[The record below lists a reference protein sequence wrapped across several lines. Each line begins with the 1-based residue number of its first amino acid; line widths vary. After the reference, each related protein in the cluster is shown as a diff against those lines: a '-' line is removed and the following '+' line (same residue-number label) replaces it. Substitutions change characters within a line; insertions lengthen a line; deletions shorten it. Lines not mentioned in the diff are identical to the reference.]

1 MKLGGAGGCAL
12 RCGLAALALWPAGC
26 FRAPE
31 PYAPPPQRGSPATI
45 EIPFGSFVNMSDAGA
60 AAYFVQDVSPQLEAN
75 AWRWTFEK
83 PTLRFYLPDIAGLYF
98 TMELAMPGVTLA
110 HTGPVV
116 LTVAING
123 HTFERITYSKDGQY
137 SIRKPVPAEWLMQG
151 SENLVEMYLDKHY
164 VTESDKVKLGFI
176 LTRAGFVK

>member
-1 MKLGGAGGCAL
+1 MKLERAGRFAAC
-12 RCGLAALALWPAGC
+12 CGLAALALWPAGC
-26 FRAPE
+26 VRPPD
-31 PYAPPPQRGSPATI
+31 PYPPPPQRTGLAPL
-45 EIPFGSFVNMSDAGA
+45 EIPFGSFVNMSDASAG
-60 AAYFVQDVSPQLEAN
+60 AYFVQDVSPKLEAN

-83 PTLRFYLPDIAGLYF
+83 PTLRFYLPDTADFNF
-98 TMELAMPGVTLA
+98 TMEFAIPGVTLA
-110 HTGPVV
+110 HTGPLV
-116 LTVAING
+116 LTVVING
-123 HTFERITYSKDGQY
+123 HTLERRTYSKDGQY